1 MKSIAIQIFTL
12 LILSFAILTSAS
24 VSTPA
29 NLSFYGVWL
38 GAGPD
43 AIITKVSSLPLPL
56 PLTGLQYTD
65 TLIV

>member
-1 MKSIAIQIFTL
+1 MKSITFQIFTL
-12 LILSFAILTSAS
+12 LTLSFAILTSAN
-24 VSTPA
+24 VNTPA
-29 NLSFYGVWL
+29 NLSFYGVWI

>member
-12 LILSFAILTSAS
+12 LIVSCTILISANA
-24 VSTPA
+24 STPA
-29 NLSFYGVWL
+29 NISFYGVWI

-56 PLTGLQYTD
+56 HLTALTIY
-65 TLIV
+65 